1 MRPQV
6 VLDSSALIASFL
18 QEKGCEKVDSAIT
31 SGAAVSTV
39 NLAEVYSKIVSEGWN
54 LQQAISNIKAL
65 GLVILS
71 FEEDQAKISAELYP
85 VGKSLG
91 LSLGDRACL
100 GLGLKLGLPVLT
112 ADKTWSK
119 LNLGI
124 QIRILR

>member
-18 QEKGCEKVDSAIT
+18 QEKGCEKVDSAIA
-31 SGAAVSTV
+31 SGAAVSAV
-39 NLAEVYSKIVSEGWN
+39 NLAEVYGKVVYEGWN

-71 FEEDQAKISAELYP
+71 FEEDEAKISAELYP

-124 QIRILR
+124 DIHILR

>member
-1 MRPQV
+1 MKPQV

-18 QEKGCEKVDSAIT
+18 QEKGCEKVDNAIAN
-31 SGAAVSTV
+31 GAAISTV

-54 LQQAISNIKAL
+54 LQYAISNIKAL
-65 GLVILS
+65 GLVIHS
-71 FEEDQAKISAELYP
+71 FEEDEAKICAELYS

-100 GLGLKLGLPVLT
+100 GLGLKLGLPILT

-119 LNLGI
+119 LNLEI
-124 QIRILR
+124 DIRILR